1 MDFDLDLIKKKYFDT
16 SKGLGKPKSPEE
28 MAKSQEEKDQLNR
41 DIEDLVKNKPDF
53 TPPESVKNIINTF
66 ING

>member
-1 MDFDLDLIKKKYFDT
+1 LDLIKKKYFDT
-16 SKGLGKPKSPEE
+16 SKGSGKPKSSEE

-53 TPPESVKNIINTF
+53 TPTDSAKNIINIF

>member
-1 MDFDLDLIKKKYFDT
+1 
-16 SKGLGKPKSPEE
+16 

-53 TPPESVKNIINTF
+53 TSPESVKNIINTF